1 VIQSLRSQFR
11 LRSSLSKAA
20 LAAAFALF
28 TAGGALAQEP
38 DSYLIS
44 YEATPSAGFDLP
56 KLETAGYA
64 DRAAFASKVLEDI
77 VPKIADAVGIDSND
91 LDTEVTPGGYL
102 LKTNASLQTEAEVS
116 SDEADRFAAGLGY
129 VFRQYSVL
137 VSGLDDE
144 NATTGYVVVT
154 FPDNTLDD
162 KVAQAFFEKAA
173 SVDKGL
179 GGGYTAFGDD
189 QIFLNVVGDD
199 GKPYSGLDNAAFLAG
214 LTKAASEFGPPK
226 PTISGS
232 GTATARFIGNEW
244 DKQPKGEAYIA
255 KLGGAD
261 SDVVKALDVV
271 EADYAKLVEAT
282 FK

>member
-1 VIQSLRSQFR
+1 MIPTFRSIA
-11 LRSSLSKAA
+11 SKAA
-20 LAAAFALF
+20 LVAAFTVIA
-28 TAGGALAQEP
+28 AGPVLADDP

-56 KLETAGYA
+56 KLEAAGYA
-64 DRAAFASKVLEDI
+64 DRAAFASKVLEEI
-77 VPKIADAVGIDSND
+77 VPKIADAIGIDSND
-91 LDTEVTPGGYL
+91 LDTEVTPGGYQ
-102 LKTNASLQTEAEVS
+102 LKTNASLQTEAEVTS
-116 SDEADRFAAGLGY
+116 AEADRFAAGLGY

-137 VSGLDDE
+137 VSGLDD
-144 NATTGYVVVT
+144 ASAKTGYVVVT
-154 FPDNTLDD
+154 FPDNTLDAT
-162 KVAQAFFEKAA
+162 VAQAFFEKAA

-199 GKPYSGLDNAAFLAG
+199 GKPYSGLDNAAFLAA
-214 LTKAASEFGPPK
+214 LTKAAAAFGPPQPK
-226 PTISGS
+226 ISDS

-244 DKQPKGEAYIA
+244 DKQPKGEAYIE
-255 KLGGAD
+255 KLGGAG
-261 SDVVKALDVV
+261 SDTVKALDAI